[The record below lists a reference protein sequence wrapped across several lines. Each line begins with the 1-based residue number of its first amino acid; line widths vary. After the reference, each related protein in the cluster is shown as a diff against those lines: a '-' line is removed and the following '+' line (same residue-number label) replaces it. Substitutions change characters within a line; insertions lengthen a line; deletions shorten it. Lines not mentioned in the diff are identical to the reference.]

1 MEVFMK
7 SVTKSIVQ
15 VVAVVF
21 MTTALFSVVCAQT
34 AQEWVAPA
42 KYVTMKNPTPASK
55 ENIATGK
62 DLYAKHCK
70 SCHGATGL
78 GDGAKA
84 ATLDVS
90 CGDFSSAKFQ
100 KDSDGS
106 LFYKV
111 TEGRGKMPAFKKTI
125 ADDNDRWMIVSYM
138 RTLKGK

>member
-7 SVTKSIVQ
+7 SVAKSIVQ

-34 AQEWVAPA
+34 AKEWVVPA

-55 ENIATGK
+55 ENIANGK
-62 DLYAKHCK
+62 DLYSKHCK

-106 LFYKV
+106 LFFKV

-125 ADDNDRWMIVSYM
+125 AEDNDRWMIVSYM